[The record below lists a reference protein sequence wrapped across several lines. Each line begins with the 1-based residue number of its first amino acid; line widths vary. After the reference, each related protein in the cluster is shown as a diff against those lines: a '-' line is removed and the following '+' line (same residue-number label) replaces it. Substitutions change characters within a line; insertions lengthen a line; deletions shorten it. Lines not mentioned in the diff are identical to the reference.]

1 MNLEAEKR
9 GSGVWRWDE
18 EGAAPRLVLDNLA
31 HAAPV
36 QGPVRLN
43 PGGPARGLSPVR
55 MRLFIAGSTPSS
67 VRAERHLSAALA
79 RFDQEDGAFA
89 LEIIDVFTE
98 ASRALADSVIVT
110 PTLIADGDAGPV
122 RLIGDLADEALL
134 MEFLEALKTRG
145 E

>member
-18 EGAAPRLVLDNLA
+18 EGAAPRLVLDNLSG
-31 HAAPV
+31 AAPV
-36 QGPVRLN
+36 QGAARLN
-43 PGGPARGLSPVR
+43 PGGPDRGLSTVR

-67 VRAERHLSAALA
+67 VRAERNLSAALA
-79 RFDQEDGAFA
+79 RFEKRDGAFA
-89 LEIIDVFTE
+89 LEVIDVFTD
-98 ASRALADSVIVT
+98 ASRALADGVIVT

-122 RLIGDLADEALL
+122 RLIGDLADDGLL